1 MLATQF
7 GIDDKAALDL
17 GILILRVGIGV
28 TLASHG
34 YNKFFGGGR
43 IPGTANWFDGMGMRP
58 GRVHAILA
66 ASTEMG
72 AGILMALGLLTPLA
86 GAAFISLMIVAA
98 YTVHLKNGFF
108 IVKSGWE
115 YNWVLALIGLTVATI
130 GPGRYSVDHLL
141 GIAYRFNGVTGLA
154 IAGVVGIGGAALQL
168 GLFYR
173 PPTKD

>member
-1 MLATQF
+1 MIPKNL
-7 GIDDKAALDL
+7 GPDDITALSM

-43 IPGTANWFDGMGMRP
+43 IPGTANWFDSMGMRP
-58 GRVHAILA
+58 GKVHALLA

-72 AGILMALGLLTPLA
+72 AGCLMALGLLTPFA
-86 GAAFISLMIVAA
+86 SAAFIALMIVAG
-98 YTVHLKNGFF
+98 YTVHRGNGFF

-115 YNWVLALIGLTVATI
+115 YNWVLALIGVTVATI
-130 GPGRYSVDHLL
+130 GPGKYSLDYVL
-141 GIAYRFNGVTGLA
+141 GIAFRFNGFTGML
-154 IAGVVGIGGAALQL
+154 IALVIGIGGAVLQL

-173 PPTKD
+173 PPAED